1 MVGGDG
7 LAEADLP
14 QLPLFRRGKVR
25 DTFDLGDRL
34 LMVATDRLSAFDCVL
49 PDLIPDRGRVLTT
62 MSRFWFGQTAAMVP
76 NHLREDDPSAIPA
89 ASYSHLAGRMMFVAK
104 ADRVDIE
111 CVVRGHLAGSGWQE
125 YLDSG
130 TLAEEG
136 LPSGLTFGSR
146 LPEPRFT
153 PATKSDTGHDQNI
166 SRVQLQE
173 MVGLEL
179 AAQLEETSLQLYQY
193 AAARCLAAGLILA
206 DTKFEFGFV
215 DGRLTVIDEMLTPD
229 SSRLWEA
236 GDAQG
241 STHGFDKQPVR
252 DYLLSSGWN
261 RQPPG
266 PHLPEALVSETR
278 LRYLEVCRR
287 ITGIDI

>member
-1 MVGGDG
+1 MAGKEG
-7 LAEADLP
+7 LAEAELP

-62 MSRFWFGQTAAMVP
+62 MSRFWFAQTAAMVP

-89 ASYSHLAGRMMFVAK
+89 ASYSQLAGRMMFVAK

-111 CVVRGHLAGSGWQE
+111 CVVRGYLAGSGWQE

-130 TLAEEG
+130 TLAEEE
-136 LPSGLTFGSR
+136 LPSGLAFGSR

-153 PATKSDTGHDQNI
+153 PATKSDSGHDQNI
-166 SRVQLQE
+166 SRAQLRE
-173 MVGLEL
+173 LVGFEL
-179 AAQLEETSLQLYQY
+179 AAQLEGTSLQLYQFG
-193 AAARCLAAGLILA
+193 AARCLEAGLILA

-229 SSRLWEA
+229 SSRLWQA

-261 RQPPG
+261 RLAPG
-266 PHLPEALVSETR
+266 PRLPKALVSETR